1 MNISYKPIKCF
12 ECKPL
17 VKPKGEKRIIKMH
30 EMEIPEL
37 ISATQIILYRQA
49 TLAPLSKIYC
59 TWKQTNF
66 DRLTSDII
74 MTIGIT
80 STGNKVKTADAN
92 GNLLHGT

>member
-1 MNISYKPIKCF
+1 MEMNISYKPIKCF

-59 TWKQTNF
+59 T
-66 DRLTSDII
+66 
-74 MTIGIT
+74 
-80 STGNKVKTADAN
+80 
-92 GNLLHGT
+92 